1 MSRRMSRRREYV
13 VGVSLSARAA
23 QQGTRRECGERFL
36 PDDNGHGSSAMRDKN
51 WFLTG
56 YSGVTGLSYDDI
68 LRLPAFLGAAAKT
81 VRSTHMPR
89 RKIRGP
95 EGEFEQ
101 NGTGRW
107 AAIGYG
113 NSGEILANS
122 TLSRAPSWRGPGILD
137 REYGRAALPR
147 NSQTA
152 FAKINKTR
160 VRCLLGTT
168 VLGDW
173 RFGRNV
179 ANAVGAQTPNPQE

>member
-81 VRSTHMPR
+81 VRSTYMPR

-101 NGTGRW
+101 NGT

-122 TLSRAPSWRGPGILD
+122 MLSRAPSWRAVLASWIGNMDVQL
-137 REYGRAALPR
+137 YRA
-147 NSQTA
+147 TA
-152 FAKINKTR
+152 KRHMPK
-160 VRCLLGTT
+160 
-168 VLGDW
+168 
-173 RFGRNV
+173 
-179 ANAVGAQTPNPQE
+179 